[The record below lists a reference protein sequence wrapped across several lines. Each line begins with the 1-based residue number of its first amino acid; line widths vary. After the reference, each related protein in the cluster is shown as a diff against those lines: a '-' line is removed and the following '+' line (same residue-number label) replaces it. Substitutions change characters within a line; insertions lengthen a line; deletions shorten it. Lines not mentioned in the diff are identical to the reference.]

1 MTYKSIYKIG
11 LSLFCCLL
19 LISAGVNSNNSNS
32 YKCMIQLVNY
42 TGEGA
47 YIIVSVL
54 DSDDN
59 YKETLRVIG
68 KDEDWYPDLTEWYA
82 YHEKSGQAIDGIS
95 GATISGGER
104 AIFSFDI
111 DEKYIDSNFK
121 LRIET
126 AVEDQEYHK
135 DDIRLPILS
144 NATSEKIEGTGYIRY
159 MKLLKQ

>member
-1 MTYKSIYKIG
+1 
-11 LSLFCCLL
+11 
-19 LISAGVNSNNSNS
+19 
-32 YKCMIQLVNY
+32 MIQLINY

-54 DSDDN
+54 DNEDN
-59 YKETLRVIG
+59 YQETLRVIG
-68 KDEDWYPDLTEWYA
+68 KGEVWYPDLREWYA
-82 YHEKSGQAIDGIS
+82 YYQKSGQDIDGIS

-111 DEKYIDSNFK
+111 NEKYIDSNFK

-135 DDIRLPILS
+135 DDIRMPILS
-144 NATSEKIEGTGYIRY
+144 DATSEKIEGTGYIRY
-159 MKLLKQ
+159 IKLLKQ